1 MIEYQGRM
9 TRLVNKIVY
18 APVIFMALLMILP
31 YYWMVIGA
39 FKPVPELRKIPPTF
53 IVEDPTLNSFYDSQR
68 DTPPDHQRGLFQR
81 FEDTPA
87 GFGRFYFNSM
97 FVAVSI
103 TFFSLV
109 LGSLTAF
116 VLAKHQF
123 PGRQFFFL
131 LFMASMMVPWQVTLI
146 PSFLLMRDLK
156 WIDTYQALIIPASA
170 QVFAVFFL
178 RQYMF
183 SIPDEIL
190 DAARVDGASEFR
202 IWRSVILPLVRPA
215 MVAIGLTIFLGQWN
229 NLVWPLIVMQSAEMR
244 TLPLAISLLNQSLSG
259 ATTLGLI
266 MAAALLTSIPTLLL
280 FLRFQ
285 KEFVRG
291 ITMTGMKG

>member
-1 MIEYQGRM
+1 MIEYRNQR
-9 TRLVNKIVY
+9 TQLLNKLAY
-18 APVIFMALLMILP
+18 APVLFMAFLMLLP

-39 FKPVPELRKIPPTF
+39 FKPVPELKKVPPTF
-53 IVEDPTLNSFYDSQR
+53 IVEKPNLNNFYDELG
-68 DTPPDHQRGLFQR
+68 DTPPNHQRGLFQR
-81 FEDTPA
+81 FRDTSG
-87 GFGRFYFNSM
+87 GFGRYYFNSV

-116 VLAKHQF
+116 VLAKHEF
-123 PGRQFFFL
+123 PGRQFFFV
-131 LFMASMMVPWQVTLI
+131 LFMASMMIPWQVTLI
-146 PSFLLMRDLK
+146 PSFLLMRDLG
-156 WIDTYQALIIPASA
+156 WLNSYQALIIPASA

-190 DAARVDGASEFR
+190 DAARVDGASEMR
-202 IWRSVILPLVRPA
+202 IWRTIILPLVRPA

-229 NLVWPLIVMQSAEMR
+229 NLVWPMIVMQSASMK
-244 TLPLAISLLNQSLSG
+244 TLPLAISQLNQTLSG

-266 MAAALLTSIPTLLL
+266 MAAALLTSLPTIFL